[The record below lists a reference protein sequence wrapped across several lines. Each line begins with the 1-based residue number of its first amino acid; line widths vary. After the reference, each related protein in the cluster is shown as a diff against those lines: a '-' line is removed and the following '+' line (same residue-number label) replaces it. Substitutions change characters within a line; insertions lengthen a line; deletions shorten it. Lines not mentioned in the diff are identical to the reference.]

1 MKPPPILSIRGGSWV
16 DYAGGCRLAYR
27 GNSPVRRPMEPF
39 FILDSVGFRV
49 IYLPPEVTP

>member
-16 DYAGGCRLAYR
+16 DYPGGCRLSYR

-49 IYLPPEVTP
+49 VYLPPEVTP